1 LNERYGTSLLTT
13 STTDHKAILEVD
25 TIGSV
30 RPAKV
35 VVRII
40 LANHRGGV
48 IISISSTPAMS
59 GDFEGAPYTKS
70 KVAGY
75 GRKNILAYTLL
86 LGNIETETSY
96 KFMKKRG

>member
-1 LNERYGTSLLTT
+1 
-13 STTDHKAILEVD
+13 
-25 TIGSV
+25 
-30 RPAKV
+30 
-35 VVRII
+35 
-40 LANHRGGV
+40 V

-59 GDFEGAPYTKS
+59 GDFEGATKA

-86 LGNIETETSY
+86 LGNIETEPSY

>member
-59 GDFEGAPYTKS
+59 GDFEAAPYTKS